1 MLFKAAAHMTIR
13 KKMILILLGSS
24 LIPLCMVA
32 VLGYY
37 HARKA
42 LESVRMEGLRSIA
55 VLKAEQIEGFFN
67 HHKKHI
73 IVAQQRPTL
82 KKNAALLAGLSDD
95 FTNPAYEAIREELD
109 QALKTYQ
116 PVYNFINIMLVN
128 PEGRIVYV
136 LNRSAAPELLGHFLT
151 DLWEGA
157 VHDKVNGI
165 QFSDIFASRFAAD
178 TFSVFAMTP
187 IQSFANQY
195 VGAIVFE
202 IDMAPIYKLIQDTT
216 GLGVTG
222 ETLIAKKMGDGAL
235 FLNPLRH
242 DPDAALQRKV
252 AFGEKRAMTIQQAL
266 TGKDGIGMSVDY
278 RGKKVIAAW
287 RYLPSLDWGM
297 VAKIDASEAF
307 EPVASLRGF
316 VIILLAAVLI
326 IELVLSVLVSKS
338 ISAPIRSL
346 ILGTEAV
353 GAGDLDYAIGT
364 GAQDEIGQ
372 LSRAFDQM
380 TQKLKRITA
389 SRDDLDLE
397 VKARKNAEKALQKSM
412 EELARRV
419 NELNCLYEISHL
431 AQKRN
436 LPLDTIL
443 QEIVDLIPSAM
454 KRPVFTGARIQTVG
468 GDYQTRNFKE
478 TNWMLAQD
486 IHVLEKKLGTLVIC
500 LLKQPPARE
509 AGAFLKEET
518 DLIAAVAERIG
529 KIIERRDAQ
538 AALVESETRFRQLVE
553 HSLTGISIIQ
563 DGRIVYQNPEQER
576 LLGHLP
582 RPIIFEDIEN
592 IHQDDIA
599 KVAQFYQNLIA
610 GQWQYTDTEFRF
622 YPASGKKGSP
632 TDMRWIHCR
641 ASRIEYEGKSA
652 ILLNIDEV
660 TRAKRLENLLR
671 IQDKMSSLGRVAAG
685 IAHEIRNPL
694 SGINIYLNTLRKLYY
709 KDGSEEKVG
718 QILDQLQSA
727 SRKIESVIRRVM
739 DFTKSSEPQLSLMDI
754 NGPIEEAINLSA
766 VSLRKRNIRIEKNL
780 AGNLP
785 LCYLDAQLIEQVL
798 LNLITNSAEAMKDD
812 KQEPKIIA
820 ITSAVVN
827 DQIQVSVSDSG
838 PGVPPE
844 SREIIFDPF
853 YTTKNGSSGIGLS
866 LSHRIIADHG
876 GTLIALAG
884 QLGGAEFR
892 IEIPVNRE
900 KPIEAGDTHSKNREQ
915 A

>member
-1 MLFKAAAHMTIR
+1 MTIR

-24 LIPLCMVA
+24 VIPLCIVA
-32 VLGYY
+32 ILGYY
-37 HARKA
+37 HARKT

-55 VLKAEQIEGFFN
+55 VLKAEQIEDFFN

-82 KKNAALLAGLSDD
+82 KKNAALLAGLSGD
-95 FTNPAYEAIREELD
+95 FTSPAYQAIREELD

-128 PEGRIVYV
+128 PQGRIVYV
-136 LNRSAAPELLGHFLT
+136 LNRSVAPELLDHFLP

-157 VHDKVNGI
+157 VNDPENGI
-165 QFSDIFASRFAAD
+165 QFSDIFTGKFLAN
-178 TFSVFAMTP
+178 TFSMFAITP

-195 VGAIVFE
+195 VGAAVFE
-202 IDMAPIYKLIQDTT
+202 IDMAPIYRLIQDTT

-222 ETLIAKKMGDGAL
+222 ETMIARKMGDGAL

-242 DPDAALQRKV
+242 DPNAALQRKV
-252 AFGEKRAMTIQQAL
+252 VFGDKRAITIQQSL
-266 TGKDGIGMSVDY
+266 TGRDGIGVSIDY

-287 RYLPSLDWGM
+287 RYLPSLHWGM

-307 EPVASLRGF
+307 EPVAALRGF
-316 VIILLAAVLI
+316 VIILLVVVLI
-326 IELVLSVLVSKS
+326 IELFLSVMVSKS
-338 ISAPIRSL
+338 ISDPIRSL
-346 ILGTEAV
+346 MAGTEAV
-353 GAGDLDYAIGT
+353 GAGDLDYKVGT
-364 GAQDEIGQ
+364 SAEDEIGQ
-372 LSRAFDQM
+372 LGSAFDQM

-389 SRDDLDLE
+389 SRDELDSE
-397 VKARKNAEKALQKSM
+397 VKARKKAEKALQKSM
-412 EELARRV
+412 EQLARRV
-419 NELNCLYEISHL
+419 NELDCLYEISRL
-431 AQKRN
+431 AQRRN

-454 KRPVFTGARIQTVG
+454 KYPAITGARIQTDG
-468 GDYQTRNFKE
+468 RTYKTRNFKE
-478 TNWMLAQD
+478 TGWMLAQG
-486 IHVLEKKLGTLVIC
+486 IHVLEKKIGTLVVCHI
-500 LLKQPPARE
+500 KEPPASE
-509 AGAFLKEET
+509 EGAFLKEER
-518 DLIAAVAERIG
+518 DLITAVAERIG
-529 KIIERRDAQ
+529 KIIERREAQ
-538 AALVESETRFRQLVE
+538 VALIESETRFRQLVE
-553 HSLTGISIIQ
+553 NSLIGISIIQ
-563 DGRIVYQNPEQER
+563 DGRIFYQNPEQER
-576 LLGHLP
+576 LLGRLP
-582 RPIIFEDIEN
+582 RRIIFEDIEN
-592 IHQDDIA
+592 IHHDDIG

-622 YPASGKKGSP
+622 YPSGKKGNP
-632 TDMRWIHCR
+632 ADMRWVHCR
-641 ASRIEYEGKSA
+641 ASRIEYEGKDA

-694 SGINIYLNTLRKLYY
+694 SGINIYLNTLKKLYH
-709 KDGSEEKVG
+709 KDGNEEKVG

-739 DFTKSSEPQLSLMDI
+739 DFTKSSEPQLSLIDI

-766 VSLRKRNIRIEKNL
+766 VSLRKRNIKIEKNL
-780 AGNLP
+780 SENLP
-785 LCYLDAQLIEQVL
+785 PCYLDAQLIEQVM
-798 LNLITNSAEAMKDD
+798 LNLITNAAEALKD
-812 KQEPKIIA
+812 KEERKIIVV
-820 ITSAVVN
+820 TSTAVK

-876 GTLIALAG
+876 GSLTASAG
-884 QLGGAEFR
+884 ELGGAEFR
-892 IEIPVNRE
+892 IEIPI
-900 KPIEAGDTHSKNREQ
+900 KK
-915 A
+915 

>member
-1 MLFKAAAHMTIR
+1 MTIR

-24 LIPLCMVA
+24 LIPLCIVA
-32 VLGYY
+32 ILGYY

-55 VLKAEQIEGFFN
+55 VLKAEQIEDFFD

-73 IVAQQRPTL
+73 IIAQQRPTL

-95 FTNPAYEAIREELD
+95 FANPAYEAIRDELD

-136 LNRSAAPELLGHFLT
+136 LNRSAAPKLLGHFLT
-151 DLWEGA
+151 GLWAGPVRDA
-157 VHDKVNGI
+157 VNGI
-165 QFSDIFASRFAAD
+165 QFSDIFASQLAAG

-187 IQSFANQY
+187 IQSFANQD

-252 AFGEKRAMTIQQAL
+252 SFGDKRAMTIQQAL

-287 RYLPSLDWGM
+287 RYLPSLHWGM

-307 EPVASLRGF
+307 EPVATLRGF
-316 VIILLAAVLI
+316 VIILLVAVFI
-326 IELVLSVLVSKS
+326 IELFLSVLVSKS
-338 ISAPIRSL
+338 ISDPIRSL
-346 ILGTEAV
+346 MLGTEAV
-353 GAGDLDYAIGT
+353 GAGDLDYAVGT
-364 GAQDEIGQ
+364 GTEDEIGQ

-397 VKARKNAEKALQKSM
+397 VKARKNAEKALQRSM
-412 EELARRV
+412 GELARRV

-454 KRPVFTGARIQTVG
+454 KHSGYTGAKIQTVG
-468 GDYQTRNFKE
+468 GNYQTRNFKE

-500 LLKQPPARE
+500 LLKQPPAIE
-509 AGAFLKEET
+509 AGAFLKQER

-563 DGRIVYQNPEQER
+563 EGRIVYQNPEQER

-592 IHQDDIA
+592 IHKDDIA

-610 GQWQYTDTEFRF
+610 GQWQDTDTEFRF
-622 YPASGKKGSP
+622 YPSGKKDGP

-641 ASRIEYEGKSA
+641 ASRIEYQGKSA

-754 NGPIEEAINLSA
+754 NGPVEEAIHLSA

-812 KQEPKIIA
+812 KQAPKIIA
-820 ITSAVVN
+820 VTSAVVD

>member
-1 MLFKAAAHMTIR
+1 MTIR

-24 LIPLCMVA
+24 LIPLCIVA
-32 VLGYY
+32 ILGYY

-55 VLKAEQIEGFFN
+55 VLKAEQIEDFFD

-73 IVAQQRPTL
+73 IIAQQRPTL

-95 FTNPAYEAIREELD
+95 FANPAYEAIRDELD

-136 LNRSAAPELLGHFLT
+136 LNRSAAPKLLGHFLT
-151 DLWEGA
+151 GLWAGPVRDA
-157 VHDKVNGI
+157 VNGI
-165 QFSDIFASRFAAD
+165 QFSDIFASQLAAG

-187 IQSFANQY
+187 IQSFANQD

-242 DPDAALQRKV
+242 DPEAALQRKV
-252 AFGEKRAMTIQQAL
+252 SFGDKRAMTIQQAL

-287 RYLPSLDWGM
+287 RYLPSLHWGM

-307 EPVASLRGF
+307 EPVATLRGF
-316 VIILLAAVLI
+316 VIILLVAVFI
-326 IELVLSVLVSKS
+326 IELFLSVLVSKS
-338 ISAPIRSL
+338 ISDPIRSL
-346 ILGTEAV
+346 MLGTEAV
-353 GAGDLDYAIGT
+353 GAGDLDYAVGT
-364 GAQDEIGQ
+364 GTEDEIGQ
-372 LSRAFDQM
+372 LRRAFDQM

-412 EELARRV
+412 GELARRV

-443 QEIVDLIPSAM
+443 QEIVDLIPFAM
-454 KRPVFTGARIQTVG
+454 KHPGFTGAKIKTAG
-468 GDYQTRNFKE
+468 GNYQTRNFKE

-486 IHVLEKKLGTLVIC
+486 IHVLEKKIGTLVIC
-500 LLKQPPARE
+500 LLKQPPGIE
-509 AGAFLKEET
+509 AGAFLKQER

-563 DGRIVYQNPEQER
+563 EGRIVYQNPEQER

-592 IHQDDIA
+592 IHKDDIA

-610 GQWQYTDTEFRF
+610 GQWQDTDTEFRF
-622 YPASGKKGSP
+622 YPSGKKDGP

-641 ASRIEYEGKSA
+641 ASRIEYQGKSA

-754 NGPIEEAINLSA
+754 NGPVEEAIHLSA

-812 KQEPKIIA
+812 KQAPKIIA
-820 ITSAVVN
+820 VTSAVVD